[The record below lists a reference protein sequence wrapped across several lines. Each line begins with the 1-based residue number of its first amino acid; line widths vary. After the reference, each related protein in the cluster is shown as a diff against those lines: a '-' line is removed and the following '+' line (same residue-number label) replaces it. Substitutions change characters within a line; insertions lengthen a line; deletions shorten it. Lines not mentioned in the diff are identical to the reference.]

1 VLIAKTSAVLVEVSL
16 SDSAYVGSTRFDQ
29 ILETLRD
36 SGLVLCALGVDPVTF
51 DGNALFVRRSAASG
65 AVSACDTD
73 RSPSPVFV
81 TTPKTSHPIPSRGW
95 SKIVSLA
102 SDSDR

>member
-1 VLIAKTSAVLVEVSL
+1 MLIAKTSAVLVEVSL

-51 DGNALFVRRSAASG
+51 DGNALFVRRPAASG
-65 AVSACDTD
+65 AVSA
-73 RSPSPVFV
+73 
-81 TTPKTSHPIPSRGW
+81 
-95 SKIVSLA
+95 
-102 SDSDR
+102 